1 MTAPT
6 TKIRGV
12 GSVRSK
18 IPIVSA
24 SRDSKVGGGGVDEE
38 SHQEG
43 RYDSCIWS
51 QMTAVWSQMTSV
63 FFGPLMK
70 CWLSILHRVVYM
82 CWACCS
88 CPLNPRNKGAL
99 LSSSLHSATTEPTPT
114 VGTCSS
120 KTEHGSDSPCGSQ
133 LQIVNSAAARTTS
146 ECYVTSPHRLSEHS
160 VGVSSSV
167 GSSKE
172 RACDGDE
179 SSSQVD
185 FMPVEPPIQTK
196 ICKCG
201 SATHLRTTS
210 KLCPLNLHNCLLKN
224 QRGSDSGAEDL
235 IIGDTEPGTV
245 GPRGPLAFP
254 EWMSGVKLHLYHT
267 KSGDHYNR
275 VVPQLCDLSSA
286 GSEPPRCNCGSC
298 GVSHKRTRYV
308 HITIPV
314 VSLAKKIIM

>member
-1 MTAPT
+1 
-6 TKIRGV
+6 
-12 GSVRSK
+12 
-18 IPIVSA
+18 
-24 SRDSKVGGGGVDEE
+24 
-38 SHQEG
+38 
-43 RYDSCIWS
+43 
-51 QMTAVWSQMTSV
+51 
-63 FFGPLMK
+63 
-70 CWLSILHRVVYM
+70 
-82 CWACCS
+82 
-88 CPLNPRNKGAL
+88 
-99 LSSSLHSATTEPTPT
+99 
-114 VGTCSS
+114 
-120 KTEHGSDSPCGSQ
+120 
-133 LQIVNSAAARTTS
+133 
-146 ECYVTSPHRLSEHS
+146 
-160 VGVSSSV
+160 
-167 GSSKE
+167 
-172 RACDGDE
+172 
-179 SSSQVD
+179 
-185 FMPVEPPIQTK
+185 MPVGPPIQTK

-210 KLCPLNLHNCLLKN
+210 KLCPLNPNNCLLKN

-298 GVSHKRTRYV
+298 GASHKRTRYV